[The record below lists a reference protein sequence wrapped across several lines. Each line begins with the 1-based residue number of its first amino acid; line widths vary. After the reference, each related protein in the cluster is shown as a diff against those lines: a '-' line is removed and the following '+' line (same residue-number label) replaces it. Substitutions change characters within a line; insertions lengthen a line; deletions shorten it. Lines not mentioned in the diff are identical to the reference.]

1 MVCIYI
7 VLILP
12 TDSSLFRQFGYK
24 VKHLR
29 HAHPNRLDN
38 PKYWKENYL
47 KLRRKK
53 TMFFCISALLYTVF
67 TLFWSFCTW
76 FPFFWWILY
85 GQFEIDH
92 IWGQLWTVYE
102 TQKLTVCKEK
112 AVWLYKHDI
121 SEGEICTQQDSVQIV
136 FLVKVGGQTKLRELN
151 MYIYILF
158 TFLIIE
164 FSSTEDHESYISKGS
179 E

>member
-1 MVCIYI
+1 
-7 VLILP
+7 
-12 TDSSLFRQFGYK
+12 
-24 VKHLR
+24 
-29 HAHPNRLDN
+29 
-38 PKYWKENYL
+38 
-47 KLRRKK
+47 
-53 TMFFCISALLYTVF
+53 MFFCISALLYTVF

-112 AVWLYKHDI
+112 HDI
-121 SEGEICTQQDSVQIV
+121 SEGEICTQQDSVRIV
-136 FLVKVGGQTKLRELN
+136 FVVKVGGQIKLRELN
-151 MYIYILF
+151 MYIYFLF

-179 E
+179 EVVIVCLQKLEVWSFYYQHNTTVAQKSRLNQKRLKLKYVFILE